1 MPLWGSAFAKPTA
14 ELMKRFNDSFRF
26 DRQWY
31 DEDIRG
37 SMVYAQAIQRLG
49 LISADELK
57 QILDGLARVRDEF
70 DGGTFVALP
79 SDEDI
84 HTAVERRLTELIGD
98 AGKKLH
104 TGRSRNDQVA
114 TDAHLAMLKI
124 VAQTRV
130 YLFDLQRVIVEH
142 AEQHHDLIVA
152 GYTHMRRA
160 MPILWSHYLM
170 SFFWMFQRDRERLDD
185 LAERTSVLPLGAGA
199 LAGNAFGI
207 DREQLARDLD
217 FRAVYENSLDAVSDR
232 DFIAEYLFDA
242 SLLAIHLS
250 RLAEDL
256 ILYSTEE
263 FGWIQIDDAYS
274 TGSSIMPQKKNPD
287 SLELIRGKTGRIIGS
302 LVALLTTLKA
312 TPSTYDKDL
321 QEDKEG
327 LFDTIENLHMVL
339 PIMTAI
345 IHTLS
350 IRPDHMA
357 ASLDDSML
365 ATDLADYLVRKGVPF
380 REAHDVVGRMVRDS
394 LEERRE
400 LRLYSTVEFKRFCAR
415 FDEDVHDVF
424 DFRK

>member
-37 SMVYAQAIQRLG
+37 SMVYAQAIHRLG
-49 LISADELK
+49 LITPDELK
-57 QILDGLARVRDEF
+57 QILDGLAQVRDEF
-70 DGGTFVALP
+70 DSDTFVALP

-98 AGKKLH
+98 AAKKLH

-130 YLFDLQRVIVEH
+130 YLFDVQRVIVEH
-142 AEQHHDLIVA
+142 AEQHPDLIVA

-185 LAERTSVLPLGAGA
+185 LAEPTSVLPLGAGA

-207 DREQLARDLD
+207 DRDQLARDLD

-274 TGSSIMPQKKNPD
+274 
-287 SLELIRGKTGRIIGS
+287 
-302 LVALLTTLKA
+302 
-312 TPSTYDKDL
+312 
-321 QEDKEG
+321 
-327 LFDTIENLHMVL
+327 
-339 PIMTAI
+339 
-345 IHTLS
+345 
-350 IRPDHMA
+350 
-357 ASLDDSML
+357 
-365 ATDLADYLVRKGVPF
+365 
-380 REAHDVVGRMVRDS
+380 
-394 LEERRE
+394 
-400 LRLYSTVEFKRFCAR
+400 
-415 FDEDVHDVF
+415 
-424 DFRK
+424 